1 MASTAGSRVRAYI
14 PAKKPCA
21 APVEDHREKLTDAQQ
36 AKEELLDDLMG
47 DVRKC
52 FSTKSKPEK
61 EALALAISKIA
72 SS

>member
-1 MASTAGSRVRAYI
+1 
-14 PAKKPCA
+14 
-21 APVEDHREKLTDAQQ
+21 VEDHREKLTDAQQ